1 MAKQTMNL
9 INPIMIDN
17 NQVGELTYD
26 SNEITATL
34 FAEADAR
41 RKIAAG
47 RKNVTIVPSA
57 EFDYSLHLY
66 LGFAAVIAVN
76 PAYDFTDLERIHGRD
91 VVEAMTIGR
100 DFILASEKSKESSSD
115 EQSETTHEPSTP
127 QLPSS
132 DAGK

>member
-1 MAKQTMNL
+1 MAKETL
-9 INPIMIDN
+9 KLVNPIMIDN
-17 NQVGELTYD
+17 KQVGELTYD
-26 SNEITATL
+26 ANEITATL

-76 PAYDFTDLERIHGRD
+76 PGYDFSDLERVHGRD
-91 VVEAMTIGR
+91 VVEAMEIGR
-100 DFILASEKSKESSSD
+100 GFILVSEKSKGSSSD
-115 EQSETTHEPSTP
+115 EQSETIPEPSTP
-127 QLPSS
+127 QLPKS
-132 DAGK
+132 DAGE